1 MEMKDGLAGGLT
13 AIHAH
18 VVALGLVTRVI
29 HLTDVRLY
37 WVK

>member
-1 MEMKDGLAGGLT
+1 LKDGLAGGLT

-29 HLTDVRLY
+29 HLTGGEY
-37 WVK
+37 EMG